1 MKLIF
6 TSIRPFAVQLI
17 AAILFPATVL
27 VAQVNVC
34 ANPGKTVYGLAST
47 GMIYPIDLT
56 TGTAGAAITPAYTG
70 NAASQSNGMG
80 YNNFNGK
87 FYYFKRNPGGSTQEF
102 VSFDP
107 TTNTYTV
114 LASCPTSN
122 TVYTGCVSYDGVGF
136 YTMDIN
142 AELFYYNINTNT
154 WSSITSNFVDQFGN
168 NISST
173 LSARSGGDIAIDGL
187 GNLWILCSSASQ
199 FGLYRINASLPTSA
213 RATVNA
219 TQVISPLTATPT
231 GKAFA
236 GFAFDPIGNIY
247 LATNSGDNKMYKVA
261 AGGVVT
267 FVGNITQNGAGN
279 DLTSCS
285 YPMSVLPIIWNSFTA
300 NLISD
305 NRVSLEWGISAA
317 SNEKVFFVEQSTDA
331 VNWNEIA
338 TVAAK
343 ANTGADRT
351 YNYVA
356 SIQQTGRVYFRIR
369 QVDQQDKTSYSGIK
383 TISTSKSATVAVWP
397 NPATQQLFIQND
409 KNGAVAVKAQFFD
422 QAGRKVK
429 ETLLQSGVNVVSL
442 QSLQSGTFVLRV
454 INADGSAQQQLFVK
468 Q

>member
-6 TSIRPFAVQLI
+6 TSIRLVAVQII
-17 AAILFPATVL
+17 AAILFPASVL

-34 ANPGKTVYGLAST
+34 ATPGKTIYGLANT
-47 GMIYPIDLT
+47 GMIYPIDLNSGVA
-56 TGTAGAAITPAYTG
+56 GTAITPAYTG
-70 NAASQSNGMG
+70 NAANQSNGMG

-107 TTNTYTV
+107 TTNVYTI

-122 TVYTGCVSYDGVGF
+122 TVYTGCVSYDGIGF
-136 YTMDIN
+136 YTLDVN
-142 AELFYYNINTNT
+142 ASLFYYNILTNT
-154 WSSITSNFVDQFGN
+154 WSTITSNFVDQFGN

-187 GNLWILCSSASQ
+187 GNLWILCSSSSQ
-199 FGLYRINASLPTSA
+199 YGLYRINAALPTNA
-213 RATVNA
+213 RSSVTATE
-219 TQVISPLTATPT
+219 VISPLTSTPA

-236 GFAFDPIGNIY
+236 GFAFDPAGNIY
-247 LATNSGDNKMYKVA
+247 LATNSGDNKMYKLA
-261 AGGVVT
+261 AGGVLTYVAT
-267 FVGNITQNGAGN
+267 ITQNGAGN

-317 SNEKVFFVEQSTDA
+317 SNEKAFFVEQSSDA
-331 VNWNEIA
+331 VNWKEMA

-343 ANTGADRT
+343 ANTGSDRT

-356 SIQQTGRVYFRIR
+356 TIQQNGRVFFRIR
-369 QVDQQDKTSYSGIK
+369 QEDQQDKTSYSGIK
-383 TISTSKSATVAVWP
+383 TISTTKSATVSVWP

-442 QSLQSGTFVLRV
+442 QSLQSGTFILRV